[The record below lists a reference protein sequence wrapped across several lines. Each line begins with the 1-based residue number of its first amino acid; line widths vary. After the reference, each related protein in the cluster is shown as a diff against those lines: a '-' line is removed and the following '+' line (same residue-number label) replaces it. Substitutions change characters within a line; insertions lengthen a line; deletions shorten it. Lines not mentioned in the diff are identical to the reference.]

1 MKKLSYMSISMDE
14 TLKEK
19 LKYLA
24 EQEQRSLSSQV
35 RHLIRLYFQEYV
47 TKYRPIEAEAAVTQR
62 WPSQSVDKPG
72 NPGKREG
79 R

>member
-35 RHLIRLYFQEYV
+35 RHLIRLYFLVYES
-47 TKYRPIEAEAAVTQR
+47 KYGPI
-62 WPSQSVDKPG
+62 
-72 NPGKREG
+72 
-79 R
+79 

>member
-1 MKKLSYMSISMDE
+1 MKKLSYVSISMDE

-35 RHLIRLYFQEYV
+35 RHLIRLYFQEYES
-47 TKYRPIEAEAAVTQR
+47 KYGPIEAKETFTQR
-62 WPSQSVDKPG
+62 
-72 NPGKREG
+72 
-79 R
+79 

>member
-1 MKKLSYMSISMDE
+1 MDE

-35 RHLIRLYFQEYV
+35 RHLIRLYFQEYES
-47 TKYRPIEAEAAVTQR
+47 KYGPIEAKETFTQR
-62 WPSQSVDKPG
+62 
-72 NPGKREG
+72 
-79 R
+79 

>member
-1 MKKLSYMSISMDE
+1 MKKLSYVSISMDE

-35 RHLIRLYFQEYV
+35 KLARTVKTAVLANFFNAHISRLGLKTAFCNIPFFLF
-47 TKYRPIEAEAAVTQR
+47 K
-62 WPSQSVDKPG
+62 
-72 NPGKREG
+72 
-79 R
+79 

>member
-1 MKKLSYMSISMDE
+1 MDE

-35 RHLIRLYFQEYV
+35 RHLIRLYFQEYES
-47 TKYRPIEAEAAVTQR
+47 KYGPIETKGPVA
-62 WPSQSVDKPG
+62 K
-72 NPGKREG
+72 
-79 R
+79 

>member
-35 RHLIRLYFQEYV
+35 RHLIRLYFQEYES
-47 TKYRPIEAEAAVTQR
+47 KYVPIETKETFTQR
-62 WPSQSVDKPG
+62 
-72 NPGKREG
+72 
-79 R
+79 